1 MGRPGRPGQ
10 LGSGVQARVAEALTV
25 PSRSA
30 RRGLL
35 GFVIAFL
42 VIAELFYHI
51 FRRCQPLFRQE
62 RAQKEEHGRQ
72 QAGQEHGREPG
83 RGLEKGVYPGVPQ
96 GAESRSRVRSM
107 NRRKGWPAERR
118 GPEGQSP

>member
-1 MGRPGRPGQ
+1 MPSGNGDGAFGLPK
-10 LGSGVQARVAEALTV
+10 GSEAAHPSVSRRALTV

-62 RAQKEEHGRQ
+62 GAQKEEHGRQ
-72 QAGQEHGREPG
+72 QAGHEHGREPG

-96 GAESRSRVRSM
+96 GA
-107 NRRKGWPAERR
+107 
-118 GPEGQSP
+118 